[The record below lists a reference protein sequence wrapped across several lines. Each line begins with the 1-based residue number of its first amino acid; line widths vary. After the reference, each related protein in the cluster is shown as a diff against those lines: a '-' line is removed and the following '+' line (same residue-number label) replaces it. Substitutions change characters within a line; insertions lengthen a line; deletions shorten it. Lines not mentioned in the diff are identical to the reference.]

1 MDHKPA
7 ARLRDP
13 RYWSSWQCRDGE
25 VAGKSLAKVKVVAL
39 AVSEMHQQ
47 VLACAEAGVAGY
59 VGRDGSERDLV
70 AAAQYALRGELY
82 CSASIAAI
90 LSRYIALMS
99 AQASISDE
107 QVALTRREQQILDL
121 IGEGMSNKEIGRA
134 LRICD
139 TTVKNHVHNILAKLQ
154 VHRRGEAAERLR
166 GQQTASSR
174 FRWTPQPTDAVA
186 LGLDPASFDQCG
198 RQERVGPAGSHP
210 SVRCGNRNRG
220 RT

>member
-1 MDHKPA
+1 
-7 ARLRDP
+7 
-13 RYWSSWQCRDGE
+13 
-25 VAGKSLAKVKVVAL
+25 
-39 AVSEMHQQ
+39 MHQQ

-134 LRICD
+134 SAIPRSRITF
-139 TTVKNHVHNILAKLQ
+139 TTF
-154 VHRRGEAAERLR
+154 
-166 GQQTASSR
+166 SR
-174 FRWTPQPTDAVA
+174 NYKCIDAVKQQSGYEA
-186 LGLDPASFDQCG
+186 NKPHRAGCDGPHS
-198 RQERVGPAGSHP
+198 RPTPSPWVSTVRVLISADGGT
-210 SVRCGNRNRG
+210 R
-220 RT
+220 RTCRESSISPLR